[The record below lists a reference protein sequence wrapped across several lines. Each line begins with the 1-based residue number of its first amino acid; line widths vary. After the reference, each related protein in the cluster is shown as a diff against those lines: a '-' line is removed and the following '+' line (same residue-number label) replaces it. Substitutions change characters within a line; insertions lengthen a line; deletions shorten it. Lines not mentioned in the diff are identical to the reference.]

1 MFGSILISVVT
12 LIHIYVFQ
20 RAAGVPFIKRHVS
33 RKLLIATGVALWTA
47 FFLGRV
53 YGHHNT
59 GILAAA
65 IEFFGMNWMA
75 VSFLL
80 CVSFLAVDL
89 ATVFGFFLRRQ
100 APSLRGWALVAGGLL
115 SVIAL
120 VQGLR
125 PPVVQHYEVKLAG
138 LPAEM
143 DGMKMVAMSDMHIGS
158 LLGKRWLAARVT
170 QVEALQ
176 PDLVALL
183 GDIFEGHDPPEME
196 LVAILGRLRAPLGVW
211 AVSGNHEF
219 HGDPNGS
226 IRLFQK
232 AGVRFLRN
240 RWAQVRPGFVLA
252 GVEDLTAHRRS
263 GRSDNPMML
272 ALSGLPPGAAIL
284 LSHTPWQA
292 QEAAD
297 AGTALM
303 LSGHTHGGQ
312 IWPFSYLIRLRYP
325 MLAGRYQID
334 QMTVIVCRGTGTW
347 GPRMRL
353 WHPGEILCITL
364 SGKKFG
370 KIY

>member
-80 CVSFLAVDL
+80 CVSFFVVDL
-89 ATVFGFFLRRQ
+89 ATGFGFFLRRQ

-138 LPAEM
+138 LPADM
-143 DGMKMVAMSDMHIGS
+143 DGMKLVAMSDLHIGS
-158 LLGKRWLAARVT
+158 LLGKRWLAARV
-170 QVEALQ
+170 
-176 PDLVALL
+176 
-183 GDIFEGHDPPEME
+183 
-196 LVAILGRLRAPLGVW
+196 
-211 AVSGNHEF
+211 
-219 HGDPNGS
+219 
-226 IRLFQK
+226 
-232 AGVRFLRN
+232 
-240 RWAQVRPGFVLA
+240 AQVTMDPRDIAQAGGDVQRSIARVVGHVRPHAFAERLDGSAVNGRTTRKRGVAGHRPARKQIALEIVLRVLA
-252 GVEDLTAHRRS
+252 
-263 GRSDNPMML
+263 
-272 ALSGLPPGAAIL
+272 AI
-284 LSHTPWQA
+284 
-292 QEAAD
+292 
-297 AGTALM
+297 
-303 LSGHTHGGQ
+303 
-312 IWPFSYLIRLRYP
+312 
-325 MLAGRYQID
+325 
-334 QMTVIVCRGTGTW
+334 
-347 GPRMRL
+347 
-353 WHPGEILCITL
+353 
-364 SGKKFG
+364 
-370 KIY
+370 